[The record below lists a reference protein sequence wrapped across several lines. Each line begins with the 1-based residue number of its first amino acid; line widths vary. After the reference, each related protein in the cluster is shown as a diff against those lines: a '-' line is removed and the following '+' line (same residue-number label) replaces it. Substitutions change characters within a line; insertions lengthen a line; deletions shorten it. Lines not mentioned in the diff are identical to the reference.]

1 MEKNPS
7 DKSILPIPDR
17 QTIEAAHQRISPY
30 IRHTPVMTSTTLNH
44 LYNTELYFKCE
55 NFQKVGAFKARGA
68 TNTVLS
74 LSPAQLANGVATHS
88 SGNHAQALSWAAKL
102 VGAKAYIVMPV
113 DSSRVKVEA
122 VRSYGGDITFC
133 EPNLAARE
141 STLKEILDR
150 TGATEVHPYNDPR
163 IIAGQ
168 ATAARE
174 LLNKAGHLDLILAP
188 VGGGGLLSG
197 TALSAHFF
205 GENTRV
211 IAVEPAGADDAQRSF
226 RQKSFIPSVNPQ
238 TIADGLRTSLG
249 SVTFPVILRYVDDIV
264 TVDDDAIIRAMRYLW
279 ERMKIVAEPS
289 AAVPLAA
296 VFEKRVD
303 LTGKKA
309 GIILSG
315 GNVDLDSLPWYKKH
329 E

>member
-1 MEKNPS
+1 MGHDLTDLISMPV
-7 DKSILPIPDR
+7 PDR
-17 QTIEAAHQRISPY
+17 QAIEAAHQRISPY
-30 IRHTPVMTSTTLNH
+30 IRHTPVMTSSTLNQ
-44 LYNTELYFKCE
+44 LFSTELFFKCE

-74 LSPAQLANGVATHS
+74 LSPEQLANGVATHS
-88 SGNHAQALSWAAKL
+88 SGNHAQALSWAARL
-102 VGAKAYIVMPV
+102 VGARAHIVMPA

-122 VRSYGGDITFC
+122 VRSYGGEITFC
-133 EPNLAARE
+133 EPNLASRE
-141 STLKEILDR
+141 STLREILDR

-163 IIAGQ
+163 IIVGQ

-174 LLNKAGHLDLILAP
+174 LLSETSPLDLILAP

-197 TALSAHFF
+197 TALSAHYF
-205 GENTRV
+205 GKDTRV

-226 RQKSFIPSVNPQ
+226 RRKSFIPSINPH

-249 SVTFPVILRYVDDIV
+249 SVTFPIILRYVHDIV
-264 TVDDDAIIRAMRYLW
+264 TVDDEAIIRAIRYLW

-296 VFEKRVD
+296 VMEKRVD
-303 LTGKKA
+303 VAGKRT

-315 GNVDLDSLPWYKKH
+315 GNVDLDALPWYKNH

>member
-1 MEKNPS
+1 MEQNPS
-7 DKSILPIPDR
+7 DNSILPPPDR
-17 QTIEAAHQRISPY
+17 HAIEAAHQRISPF
-30 IRHTPVMTSTTLNH
+30 IRHTPVMTSTTLNRR
-44 LYNTELYFKCE
+44 YNSELFFKCE

-74 LSPAQLANGVATHS
+74 LSPAQLSNGVATHS
-88 SGNHAQALSWAAKL
+88 SGNHAQALSWAASL

-113 DSSRVKVEA
+113 DSSKVKVEA
-122 VRSYGGDITFC
+122 VHSYGGIITFC

-141 STLKEILDR
+141 SKLKEILDR

-174 LLNKAGHLDLILAP
+174 LLNEVGHLDLILAP

-205 GENTRV
+205 GENTHV
-211 IAVEPAGADDAQRSF
+211 IAAEPAGADDAQRSF
-226 RQKSFIPSVNPQ
+226 RNRSIVPSVNPQ

-249 SVTFPVILRYVDDIV
+249 SLTFSVILRYVDDIV

-296 VFEKRVD
+296 VFEKRID

-315 GNVDLDSLPWYKKH
+315 GNVDLDSLPWCKKN